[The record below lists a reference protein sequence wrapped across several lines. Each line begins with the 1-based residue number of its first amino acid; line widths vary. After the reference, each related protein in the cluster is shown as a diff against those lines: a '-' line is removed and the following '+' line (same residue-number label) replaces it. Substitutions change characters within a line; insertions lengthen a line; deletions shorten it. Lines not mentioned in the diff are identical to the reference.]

1 VVLVHTWR
9 EEEQKRA
16 LSPRCGEDSQLL
28 LKSDRRSA
36 DSGGLELNG
45 YLDAVSNLYEGDATV
60 HPILLPIKG
69 HRSVDGSGPRACAF
83 HLEGELF
90 GQPAQQR

>member
-1 VVLVHTWR
+1 MR

-45 YLDAVSNLYEGDATV
+45 YLDTVSNLYEGDATV

-69 HRSVDGSGPRACAF
+69 HRSVHGSGPRACAL